1 MKNLDQIRASNA
13 LARTPPLANK
23 EGRSALSGYPSLV
36 IGNGLLATLAFSL
49 DKGNK
54 HLEIGNAVAHH
65 LANLAEGENLVEP
78 EQPTAEGLRK
88 KLTASDADHLRRCTS
103 EALAFLSF
111 LKRFARS

>member
-13 LARTPPLANK
+13 LAMADNLTNT
-23 EGRSALSGYPSLV
+23 EGGDALSGYPSLI

-49 DKGNK
+49 DKK
-54 HLEIGNAVAHH
+54 KQHLAIASAIAYH
-65 LANLAEGENLVEP
+65 LANLAEGENLVAP

-103 EALAFLSF
+103 EALAFLSY
-111 LKRFARS
+111 LKRFAR

>member
-13 LARTPPLANK
+13 LAMAGSLQNK

-54 HLEIGNAVAHH
+54 HSEIANAVAHH
-65 LANLAEGENLVEP
+65 LANLAGGENLVAP
-78 EQPTAEGLRK
+78 EQPCAKGLRK
-88 KLTASDADHLRRCTS
+88 KLAESDADHLRRCTT

-111 LKRFARS
+111 LKRFART